1 MGVYSIL
8 IKTGEKSFTYYTN
21 TDGTQFSGDE
31 TAVKA
36 KLQELL
42 ETYALGKLAVV
53 HNVNLSADFTIEDV
67 A

>member
-1 MGVYSIL
+1 MYSIL
-8 IKTGEKSFTYYTN
+8 IKNGEKSFIYYLN
-21 TDGTQFSGDE
+21 ADGTVFSGDE